1 MPNHCENSTV
11 IWGSPSKVKEVIEA
25 MADSTNEGGFSLSQL
40 VPMPEGLKGT
50 TANFCSATP
59 PENWAKMLAEGKW
72 TQEEYDKSVA
82 RNKADWEAKQARID
96 QYGYGDWYEWAC
108 SPDNWGTK
116 WGDYSHSGEF
126 PDISALEESTDGRV
140 AVEFT
145 YDTAWGP
152 FSDQFW
158 KQVSDRFPEVR
169 FETRYQ
175 EPGWGFAGV
184 TIALGG
190 IVADEGT
197 DNLPE
202 IDWDTDDCGETWY
215 DQMDVL
221 LNRLYDLADMKLA
234 IAGNQP
240 A

>member
-72 TQEEYDKSVA
+72 TQAEYDESVA

-96 QYGYGDWYEWAC
+96 QYGYGDWYEWAV
-108 SPDNWGTK
+108 SSENWGTK
-116 WGDYSHSGEF
+116 WGDYDHFGE
-126 PDISALEESTDGRV
+126 PVDLEALNGSDDTKTH
-140 AVEFT
+140 VEFQ
-145 YDTAWGP
+145 YQTAWSP
-152 FSDQFW
+152 FSEQFW

-175 EPGWGFAGV
+175 EPGMGFAGV
-184 TIALGG
+184 TVALQG
-190 IVADEGT
+190 IVVDEST
-197 DNLPE
+197 NDIPVV
-202 IDWDTDDCGETWY
+202 DWDSDDAGQEYC
-215 DQMDVL
+215 DKMCDL
-221 LNRLYDLADMKLA
+221 LDRLYDLADLKLSHT
-234 IAGNQP
+234 QP
-240 A
+240 QSA